1 MRLINLPFLTLL
13 CIGLPT
19 VAQTLDMDVTL
30 SGNLNPEET
39 RIFMRPVNEASSQS
53 IVGLSPNANG
63 TFSGQ
68 VNTNPDGLYYFYST
82 TPTVQMS
89 LPLYIAPQTVKQS
102 ITIADGPNYT
112 ITSSLTDPANVAL
125 NTYASSVVEKS
136 IAIGSRLSELS
147 DEQVR
152 TILGSYVSEADS
164 IIASTTLPP
173 EVAQFMRL
181 WAYTSTSDA
190 YSLAGHL
197 AHRAGRKLGFPLSE
211 LLPDAQKVLDTPM
224 AVSFPASAMLIID
237 SLPKGSL
244 EEQLSALY
252 TTYKTQAIREG
263 VSEMLIDSF
272 MNKFDYNNNFNEGEQ
287 RLKAICDKYSLPD
300 NYVETFRS
308 RRATVPG
315 AAFPDVELVDREGNK
330 IDFSKFKGKYVYIDL
345 WASWCG
351 PCVREVPYLQQ
362 LEKDLEGSDVVFV
375 SISIDSAK
383 APWIKKMDQ
392 LNMHGNQLWNSDQ
405 NLAKRLNVSGIPH
418 FLIYGPDGTLHT
430 YNAPRPSNEST
441 RQLLQSLK

>member
-1 MRLINLPFLTLL
+1 MRLINLQFLAAL
-13 CIGLPT
+13 CLGLPAG
-19 VAQTLDMDVTL
+19 AQTLDMDVTL
-30 SGNLNPEET
+30 SGNLKPEDT
-39 RIFMRPVNEASSQS
+39 RVFVRPVNETSPQS
-53 IVGLSPNANG
+53 TVELSRNADG

-68 VNTNPDGLYYFYST
+68 LNANPDGLYYFYSA

-89 LPLYIAPQTVKQS
+89 LPLYFDPKSAKQS
-102 ITIADGPNYT
+102 ITVADGPDYT
-112 ITSSLTDPANVAL
+112 TTTSLTDPANVAL
-125 NTYASSVVEKS
+125 NTYASSVVGK
-136 IAIGSRLSELS
+136 ALTIGNRLSELT
-147 DEQVR
+147 DDQIR
-152 TILGSYVSEADS
+152 TLLGSYVSEADS

-173 EVAQFMRL
+173 RVEQFMRI
-181 WAYTSTSDA
+181 WAYTSASDA

-211 LLPDAQKVLDTPM
+211 FLPDAQTVLDTPM
-224 AVSFPASAMLIID
+224 AASFPSSSILIVE

-244 EEQLSALY
+244 EERLAALY
-252 TTYKTQAIREG
+252 SNYKTPAIREN
-263 VSEMLIDSF
+263 VSGMLVESF
-272 MNKFDYNNNFNEGEQ
+272 MNKFDYNNNFDEGEQ
-287 RLKAICDKYSLPD
+287 RLKAVCEQYSLPEG
-300 NYVETFRS
+300 YVETFRA

-315 AAFPDVELVDREGNK
+315 APFPNVELVDRDGNRV
-330 IDFSKFKGKYVYIDL
+330 DFSKFKGKYVYVDL

-362 LEKDLEGSDVVFV
+362 LEKDFENSNVVFV
-375 SISIDSAK
+375 SISIDSTK

-405 NLAKRLNVSGIPH
+405 NLAKRLNVRGIPH

-430 YNAPRPSNEST
+430 YNAPRPSDEAT